1 MGYTNSPM
9 VAYTKLSPNHSGQR
23 THSIDR
29 ITPHCVV
36 GQCTAEGLGE
46 WFEKA
51 STKASS
57 NYGIDKD
64 GRVGL
69 YVEEKNRS
77 WCSSSNANDQRAITI
92 ECASDTAEPYAF
104 RDVVYQTLIKLC
116 ADICRR
122 NGKTKL
128 LWLADKD
135 KTLAYAP
142 ADDEMVLTVHRWFAN
157 KSCPGNWMFARMGNL
172 AAKVTAAL
180 DGTEQNPAPTAPAIP
195 ATDNEKSIWDTLLAF
210 IGNPCGVAG
219 LMGNLNAESGLK
231 ANNLQN
237 NGNNALGMTDEQFT
251 AAMDAGTYGN
261 FVNDGYGYGLAQWT
275 WHSRKAA
282 LLAYA
287 QERGVSVGDL
297 TMQLGFLC
305 KELEGYSA
313 VLSVLKNAKSVR
325 EASDIV
331 LTQFERPADQ
341 GTAAQEQRAAF
352 GQNYYNR
359 FVNASGSPAEKLTS
373 GYYRVRKTWTE
384 SKSQVGAYRI
394 LANAKKAADANP
406 GYSVFDPDG
415 NAVYPAA
422 SEPEP
427 VKTDAPFLVRVSI
440 PDLNIRRGPGIEYA
454 RTGVYTGVGVFTI
467 TETAFGPG
475 SSSGWGRLKSGVGW
489 ISLDYTERV

>member
-1 MGYTNSPM
+1 M
-9 VAYTKLSPNHSGQR
+9 
-23 THSIDR
+23 R
-29 ITPHCVV
+29 I
-36 GQCTAEGLGE
+36 
-46 WFEKA
+46 
-51 STKASS
+51 
-57 NYGIDKD
+57 I
-64 GRVGL
+64 
-69 YVEEKNRS
+69 
-77 WCSSSNANDQRAITI
+77 
-92 ECASDTAEPYAF
+92 
-104 RDVVYQTLIKLC
+104 
-116 ADICRR
+116 
-122 NGKTKL
+122 
-128 LWLADKD
+128 
-135 KTLAYAP
+135 
-142 ADDEMVLTVHRWFAN
+142 
-157 KSCPGNWMFARMGNL
+157 
-172 AAKVTAAL
+172 
-180 DGTEQNPAPTAPAIP
+180 IP
-195 ATDNEKSIWDTLLAF
+195 
-210 IGNPCGVAG
+210 G

-287 QERGVSVGDL
+287 QERGVSIGDL

-415 NAVYPAA
+415 NAVYPTA

-467 TETAFGPG
+467 TETASGPG